1 MSATAIDP
9 LNQPGIAVDA
19 EALIALRH
27 LSRRQHG
34 AKVSPTNLPGGFV
47 SRKRGR
53 GLETA
58 EIRLYTHGDDIR
70 HIDRNTTAR
79 TGQLHV
85 RTFQDER
92 DRTAI
97 LCADFRSDMLW
108 GTKRA
113 FRSVAAAEALCLIGW
128 RVVEAGGR
136 VGLIAFGGGEPV
148 LVPARGRER
157 GMVNVIGGLAQAHRD
172 ALQAAATGAQPM
184 VTLDETLE
192 MAARVSP
199 SGASVYLATG
209 LDKPGPEFTA
219 MASALNHRADLNV
232 LLVTDAFET
241 SAPSGNYLFE
251 DDNGRHSATLN
262 TRTVEPAGVKRME
275 RLGKIGIPSV
285 ALDASKPPAEM
296 IGMLEVF
303 DERGR

>member
-1 MSATAIDP
+1 MSLETADP
-9 LNQPGIAVDA
+9 LSQPGIAVDA

-34 AKVSPTNLPGGFV
+34 ARVSPTNLPGGFV

-58 EIRLYTHGDDIR
+58 EIRAYTHGDDIR

-79 TGQLHV
+79 TGNLHV

-108 GTKRA
+108 GTRRA

-136 VGLIAFGGGEPV
+136 VGLIAFGGEPV

-157 GMVNVIGGLAQAHRD
+157 GMVNVIGGLVQAHRA
-172 ALQAAATGAQPM
+172 ALEAAATGSQPM
-184 VTLDETLE
+184 VSLSEPLE
-192 MAARVSP
+192 MAARVAP
-199 SGASVYLATG
+199 AGASVYLATG
-209 LDKPGPEFTA
+209 LDQPGEGFTD

-251 DDNGRHSATLN
+251 DDTGRHSATLN
-262 TRTVEPAGVKRME
+262 ARSVEPAGVKRME

-285 ALDASKPPAEM
+285 VLDASKHPSEM